1 MYYTDGSGSIS
12 AISFDGTRRN
22 SPLNRL
28 KQYFPDVSTNV
39 SSTGKGGAGSGGPA
53 IFGGGF
59 GFAAS
64 NSNATGATSV
74 GMDGK

>member
-1 MYYTDGSGSIS
+1 MYNDGSGSVP
-12 AISFDGTRRN
+12 AISFDGVNRN
-22 SPLNRL
+22 SPLNKF

-64 NSNATGATSV
+64 NSNATGAGSI
-74 GMDGK
+74 GMNGKY